1 MAYARRWTN
10 QIVRINQCGT
20 RGVGLASIVVIAAVL
35 LFTVYVYGVN
45 VALQRKLVK

>member
-1 MAYARRWTN
+1 MA
-10 QIVRINQCGT
+10 V
-20 RGVGLASIVVIAAVL
+20 VL

>member
-1 MAYARRWTN
+1 M
-10 QIVRINQCGT
+10 
-20 RGVGLASIVVIAAVL
+20 AAVL